1 MVSPI
6 SIRLDEPVN
15 EILSEYVNSKNISK
29 AEFIRRAIV
38 EKLEDD
44 IDVELADK
52 AYKEWNDNGRK
63 TISFDEMLE
72 KYGEV

>member
-6 SIRLDEPVN
+6 SIRLDEQVN

>member
-6 SIRLDEPVN
+6 SIRLDERVN

-29 AEFIRRAIV
+29 AEFIRTAIV
-38 EKLEDD
+38 EKLEND

-52 AYKEWNDNGRK
+52 AYKEWNDDGRK
-63 TISFDEMLE
+63 AISFDEMME
-72 KYGEV
+72 KYGKV

>member
-6 SIRLDEPVN
+6 SIRLDEQIN
-15 EILSEYVNSKNISK
+15 ELLTEYVNSKNISK
-29 AEFIRRAIV
+29 AEFIRTAIV

-63 TISFDEMLE
+63 TISLDEMME

>member
-6 SIRLDEPVN
+6 SIRLDERVN

-29 AEFIRRAIV
+29 AEFIRTAIV

-63 TISFDEMLE
+63 TISLDEMME

>member
-6 SIRLDEPVN
+6 SIRLDARVN

-29 AEFIRRAIV
+29 AEFIRTAIV

-52 AYKEWNDNGRK
+52 VYKEWNDNGRK
-63 TISFDEMLE
+63 TISLDEMME

>member
-6 SIRLDEPVN
+6 SIRLDEQIN
-15 EILSEYVNSKNISK
+15 ELLTEYVNSKNISK
-29 AEFIRRAIV
+29 AEFIRTAIV
-38 EKLEDD
+38 EKLEND

-63 TISFDEMLE
+63 TISLDDMMQ

>member
-6 SIRLDEPVN
+6 SIRLDERVN

-29 AEFIRRAIV
+29 AEFIRTAIV

-52 AYKEWNDNGRK
+52 VYKEWNDNGRK
-63 TISFDEMLE
+63 TISLDEMME